1 VAIKRGGEGLMA
13 NLSSRV
19 LLLHLFIGGYSTAL
33 MGYKEL
39 IIVIELK
46 RSVLIGVKLDYFFLF

>member
-1 VAIKRGGEGLMA
+1 MA

-19 LLLHLFIGGYSTAL
+19 LLLHLFIRGYSTAL

-46 RSVLIGVKLDYFFLF
+46 RSVLIRVKLDYSFLFG